1 MGLGP
6 AELSFTILKP
16 EQVPPAKYPRWAVL
30 GRSNVGKST
39 FLNALTHPHVF
50 FKTGKKPGVTR
61 GLIGVRIRLGKSEDS
76 NLELVDMPGFG
87 FSHGHSIDSAGW
99 DSLGEALREQSVE
112 RGLQWIWLADPK
124 RDPED
129 LEHGLADW
137 LGSEPYTFIFTKVD
151 GLGEA
156 GRKRALKAWASC
168 IEGATEGPFW
178 TSALKGVGMDPLFNS
193 ARTFVRSHAL

>member
-6 AELSFTILKP
+6 AELAFTILRP
-16 EQVPPAKYPRWAVL
+16 DEVPLAKYPRWAVL

-50 FKTGKKPGVTR
+50 FKTGKNPGVTR

-87 FSHGHSIDSAGW
+87 FSRGHSIDSAGW
-99 DSLGEALREQSVE
+99 DNLGEALREQS
-112 RGLQWIWLADPK
+112 I
-124 RDPED
+124 
-129 LEHGLADW
+129 
-137 LGSEPYTFIFTKVD
+137 
-151 GLGEA
+151 
-156 GRKRALKAWASC
+156 GRARAEKAWAGC

-178 TSALKGVGMDPLFNS
+178 TSALKGDGMDPLFKS
-193 ARTFVRSHAL
+193 ARSFVRNHA